1 MTLHLGIDQ
10 GGSKTVAVLFGSDG
24 KLLSQ
29 GNSYGSCFYY
39 DGVEHALE
47 AIRQASQQAQAQAGV
62 TWEDIRTVA
71 GGIAG
76 VNWPEE
82 EVLISNELQHL
93 WGEARIKV
101 VNDCL
106 IALGAGTNKPN
117 AAVLCAGTGLN
128 VALRGS
134 GGIEVVYGSYI
145 DRLDQGG
152 RGLGERIHQALFDA
166 EIGRIPQTRLTGKVL
181 EFYELKSVVQVLYDL
196 PRDRLKRSP
205 KDMTYL
211 LFELANEGDPAA
223 YEIVSSFARNIS
235 SYITAGIAKYGLQE
249 TDFDVVLTGGLFKT
263 RHPLLRETVV
273 SEIHR
278 IAPRAQIVDAWYEPV
293 VGAVKLGLGGLY
305 AGSIPEEVLLQCEQ
319 GADQYGLARV

>member
-10 GGSKTVAVLFGSDG
+10 GGSKTIAVLYSEDG

-29 GNSYGSCFYY
+29 GTSYGSCFYY
-39 DGVEHALE
+39 DGVEHALA
-47 AIRQASQQAQAQAGV
+47 AIRQAAQQALEKAGAMP
-62 TWEDIRTVA
+62 ENIRTVA

-82 EVLISNELQHL
+82 EALIRGELQKL
-93 WGEARIKV
+93 WEGAQIRV

-106 IALGAGTNKPN
+106 IALGAGTNKPD

-128 VALRGS
+128 VALRGQ
-134 GGIEVVYGSYI
+134 GGVEVVYGSYI

-166 EIGRIPQTRLTGKVL
+166 EIGRIPPTRLTAKVL
-181 EFYELKSVVQVLYDL
+181 EFYGLDSVVQVLYDL

-211 LFELANEGDPAA
+211 LFELADEGDLAA
-223 YEIVSSFARNIS
+223 HAIVSSFA
-235 SYITAGIAKYGLQE
+235 
-249 TDFDVVLTGGLFKT
+249 KT
-263 RHPLLRETVV
+263 
-273 SEIHR
+273 
-278 IAPRAQIVDAWYEPV
+278 
-293 VGAVKLGLGGLY
+293 
-305 AGSIPEEVLLQCEQ
+305 
-319 GADQYGLARV
+319 